1 MDKQNNS
8 NLDAL
13 LNNLIENFGED
24 DPVTQKVESLME
36 ENVNLLLVGATG
48 SGKSSTINAMFNM
61 QVANV
66 GVGVDPETACIEKYE
81 LGGLTIWD
89 TPGLGDGVE
98 RDIEIATAI
107 KAKLA
112 ETDEDNRQVID
123 MVLIVLDASTKDLA
137 AIYTLANEVLLP
149 GLGDE
154 AEQRILIGLNQ
165 SDMAM
170 KGRHWNDASNE
181 PDEVLKDF
189 LNRKA
194 ESVRQ
199 RIQENTG
206 LDLKVVC
213 YCAGYTEE
221 DDQRSPYNLMKLLHF
236 ILRHTP
242 TEKRLVLVENLNED
256 SENWAHNDDDDD
268 HRTTVLDDILFS
280 IGVGLDAGI
289 ETGGEIGDFLLGLPG
304 KVVGGAVGSV
314 VGAVGGAVSQI
325 LFNIFG

>member
-1 MDKQNNS
+1 M
-8 NLDAL
+8 
-13 LNNLIENFGED
+13 
-24 DPVTQKVESLME
+24 
-36 ENVNLLLVGATG
+36 
-48 SGKSSTINAMFNM
+48 
-61 QVANV
+61 
-66 GVGVDPETACIEKYE
+66 
-81 LGGLTIWD
+81 
-89 TPGLGDGVE
+89 
-98 RDIEIATAI
+98 
-107 KAKLA
+107 
-112 ETDEDNRQVID
+112 
-123 MVLIVLDASTKDLA
+123 
-137 AIYTLANEVLLP
+137 
-149 GLGDE
+149 GDE

-221 DDQRSPYNLMKLLHF
+221 DDQR
-236 ILRHTP
+236 
-242 TEKRLVLVENLNED
+242 
-256 SENWAHNDDDDD
+256 
-268 HRTTVLDDILFS
+268 TTVLDDILFS

>member
-61 QVANV
+61 QVAKV

-137 AIYTLANEVLLP
+137 AIYTLAN
-149 GLGDE
+149 
-154 AEQRILIGLNQ
+154 
-165 SDMAM
+165 
-170 KGRHWNDASNE
+170 
-181 PDEVLKDF
+181 
-189 LNRKA
+189 
-194 ESVRQ
+194 
-199 RIQENTG
+199 
-206 LDLKVVC
+206 KVVC

>member
-1 MDKQNNS
+1 M
-8 NLDAL
+8 
-13 LNNLIENFGED
+13 
-24 DPVTQKVESLME
+24 
-36 ENVNLLLVGATG
+36 
-48 SGKSSTINAMFNM
+48 
-61 QVANV
+61 
-66 GVGVDPETACIEKYE
+66 
-81 LGGLTIWD
+81 GG
-89 TPGLGDGVE
+89 
-98 RDIEIATAI
+98 
-107 KAKLA
+107 
-112 ETDEDNRQVID
+112 
-123 MVLIVLDASTKDLA
+123 
-137 AIYTLANEVLLP
+137 
-149 GLGDE
+149 E

>member
-1 MDKQNNS
+1 
-8 NLDAL
+8 
-13 LNNLIENFGED
+13 
-24 DPVTQKVESLME
+24 
-36 ENVNLLLVGATG
+36 
-48 SGKSSTINAMFNM
+48 M
-61 QVANV
+61 QVAKV

-112 ETDEDNRQVID
+112 ETDEDNRQIID

-137 AIYTLANEVLLP
+137 AVYTLANEVLLP